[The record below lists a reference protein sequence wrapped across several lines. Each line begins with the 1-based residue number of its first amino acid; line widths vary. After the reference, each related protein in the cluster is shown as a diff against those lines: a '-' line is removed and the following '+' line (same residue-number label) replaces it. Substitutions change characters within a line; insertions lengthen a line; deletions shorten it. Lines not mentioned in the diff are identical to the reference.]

1 MTLDDNAVLLPGT
14 GFVFFND
21 TVGAKAPAVTP
32 ATIAALDLFAD
43 TLPQAAGGVGT
54 TTWKNLGHTSL
65 ESNIAIG
72 KDGSEGD
79 VKGTYQRPNLRK
91 MPDKNIWSVLV
102 PALQFT
108 NLTLDL
114 YFGEGD
120 QSDPDAYWV
129 IPDAPVA
136 EGALWVCLVDGPTR
150 LPFVVPKVAA
160 GADDAPEFDPEN
172 FTELPVKFTAL
183 DYASAK
189 GLMGWYKSGLGTPA

>member
-1 MTLDDNAVLLPGT
+1 MSLDDNAVLLPGT
-14 GFVFFND
+14 GFVFWND
-21 TVGAKAPAVTP
+21 TVGAEPPASTP
-32 ATIAALDLFAD
+32 AAIAALDLFAD
-43 TLPQAAGGVGT
+43 TLGVAGA
-54 TTWKNLGHTSL
+54 WKNLGHTSL
-65 ESNIAIG
+65 ESNVAIG

-79 VKGTYQRPNLRK
+79 VKGTWQRPNLRK

-120 QSDPDAYWV
+120 QSDPDVYWV
-129 IPDAPVA
+129 LPDAPVA

-150 LPFVVPKVAA
+150 LPFLVPKVAA

-172 FTELPVKFTAL
+172 FTELPLKFTAL

-189 GLMGWYKSGLGTPA
+189 GLMGWYKSGLGTPALP